1 MGVLR
6 FANSSTSNW
15 RARKSILEWLNSPP
29 AIIIF
34 YRAMPAE
41 KIYRWLY
48 LLHAMRAFAIDD
60 KHFVPRILCHPGGG
74 HLAPRRKSSIVDP
87 VKTGNLGASSTLPV
101 TARCRTIFG
110 RSVGVAVQM
119 RTPRSRLISSAALL
133 CATHVATASLAA
145 DVQIDVFNY
154 CAVENVSPLF
164 VAHF

>member
-1 MGVLR
+1 MAQLAASDHHFLPGNASRTR
-6 FANSSTSNW
+6 FTAGFIC
-15 RARKSILEWLNSPP
+15 SI
-29 AIIIF
+29 
-34 YRAMPAE
+34 
-41 KIYRWLY
+41 
-48 LLHAMRAFAIDD
+48 AMRAFAIDD
-60 KHFVPRILCHPGGG
+60 KHFVPRIPCHPGGG

-133 CATHVATASLAA
+133 CATHVATASFAA

-154 CAVENVSPLF
+154 CTVENVSVLCSSRTSERPRPQ
-164 VAHF
+164 